1 MRPGVAS
8 DRTGRLAKVAVMS
21 SALTDTDGTA
31 ERYEAFLKEYPTGRL
46 TVAVGFASVRGLAWL
61 ARRTRERPVRLVIG
75 NCQRQRFAKASD
87 EDRRV
92 AAAFL
97 DRWDVEVKNWYRKNP
112 VAREAHLKVWMI
124 ETEGGPVALVGS
136 ANLTGAGLFHNWEAV
151 VEARGADR
159 EWTVSEVGA
168 LWREAWPYTDRV
180 REYVAGESK
189 PVESVKQPNAVGPGR
204 KEVKPEPAGPAKRE
218 RNRVPLGCWYVVV
231 AVCGLVVWWLV
242 TVVADYWRWWC
253 ETTSLC

>member
-1 MRPGVAS
+1 MSARSAGCKTKQGSPPLRAPNLRLQVGDAAPSQPRRDGRPDSRLRGSGVVWEHAAGVAS
-8 DRTGRLAKVAVMS
+8 DRTGRLAKMAVMS

-31 ERYEAFLKEYPTGRL
+31 ERYEAFLKSYPTGRL

-92 AAAFL
+92 ATAFL

-180 REYVAGESK
+180 REYVAG
-189 PVESVKQPNAVGPGR
+189 
-204 KEVKPEPAGPAKRE
+204 
-218 RNRVPLGCWYVVV
+218 
-231 AVCGLVVWWLV
+231 
-242 TVVADYWRWWC
+242 
-253 ETTSLC
+253 

>member
-1 MRPGVAS
+1 
-8 DRTGRLAKVAVMS
+8 
-21 SALTDTDGTA
+21 
-31 ERYEAFLKEYPTGRL
+31 
-46 TVAVGFASVRGLAWL
+46 
-61 ARRTRERPVRLVIG
+61 
-75 NCQRQRFAKASD
+75 
-87 EDRRV
+87 
-92 AAAFL
+92 
-97 DRWDVEVKNWYRKNP
+97 
-112 VAREAHLKVWMI
+112 MI

-159 EWTVSEVGA
+159 DRTVSEVGA
-168 LWREAWPYTDRV
+168 LWREAWPYADRV
-180 REYVAGESK
+180 REYVAGEPK
-189 PVESVKQPNAVGPGR
+189 PVESVKQPNAVGPEP